1 MKFLKGDEMD
11 IFIGEKISVEI
22 NYIGIPV
29 SLIWNNKKFIID
41 KILFEERRIDLKR
54 RYEKN

>member
-1 MKFLKGDEMD
+1 MD